1 MRFTAYQFKKLIRS
15 YTFIPPYIVY
25 MIWIA
30 MLYVY
35 SGQSILSS
43 YASSTIVLL
52 AVSAWLT
59 INIYQLE
66 NNKERQLLFIQF
78 NSKLKYLTHKLY
90 FSIMTLLPL
99 IIFSILYP
107 ILFNRFSEKM
117 SIIHLT
123 LALYL
128 HVIVVIFG
136 VLIGTFIYIQTV
148 MSRKYS
154 WLLLI
159 LIILL
164 SIMRH
169 TIILSVPA
177 TKYILWLIPPVGDFI
192 QIYQYS
198 LNQLI
203 TFHFLFISL
212 WIAIYIFIF
221 TLGLYYLFSKTEY
234 L

>member
-1 MRFTAYQFKKLIRS
+1 
-15 YTFIPPYIVY
+15 

-99 IIFSILYP
+99 IIFQYFINSIQS
-107 ILFNRFSEKM
+107 IFRKM

-136 VLIGTFIYIQTV
+136 VLIGTFIYIQNV

-198 LNQLI
+198 LKPTDHI
-203 TFHFLFISL
+203 PFLFISL

>member
-1 MRFTAYQFKKLIRS
+1 MRFTTYQFKKLIRS

-52 AVSAWLT
+52 SVSAWLT

-78 NSKLKYLTHKLY
+78 NSKLNYLTHKLY
-90 FSIMTLLPL
+90 FSLLTLIPL

-107 ILFNRFSEKM
+107 IIFNRFSEKV
-117 SIIHLT
+117 SIVHMT
-123 LALYL
+123 LAIHI

-136 VLIGTFIYIQTV
+136 VLIGTFICIQNV

-159 LIILL
+159 LILL
-164 SIMRH
+164 ISIMRH
-169 TIILSVPA
+169 TLVISLPV
-177 TKYILWLIPPVGDFI
+177 TKYILWLIPPVGELI
-192 QIYQYS
+192 QIYQYP

-203 TFHFLFISL
+203 SIQFLLITV
-212 WIAIYIFIF
+212 WILSYIIIFII
-221 TLGLYYLFSKTEY
+221 GLYYLFSKSEY